1 MDQEVVG
8 ITAFVLE
15 EKDKDD
21 SLSVNW
27 LEFLKC
33 IDRVSEIA
41 EIQRILAGKMN
52 KVSKNSRIAVLN
64 VAQSLAAIDRD
75 LKGKS
80 NVTVLHSPT
89 RVEGRWD
96 DPSHSGIY
104 GLPRKEDRLTAATA
118 LRDAITEVHP
128 ASPVST

>member
-1 MDQEVVG
+1 MG

-21 SLSVNW
+21 ALSVNW

-33 IDRVSEIA
+33 DDRVSEIA
-41 EIQRILAGKMN
+41 EIQQILAVKMN
-52 KVSKNSRIAVLN
+52 RVSKNSRIAVLN
-64 VAQSLAAIDRD
+64 VAQSFAAIDRV
-75 LKGKS
+75 LKGKL
-80 NVTVLHSPT
+80 NITVLHSPT

-96 DPSHSGIY
+96 DPSHSSIY

-118 LRDAITEVHP
+118 LRDVITEVHP